1 VLAGAVVLAGCG
13 GDEEKTVAGT
23 ETSATATTATV
34 PAPTAPTTPPPTTE
48 TTPPEESPPTT
59 STSPEDQ
66 PGGGGDEEPAR
77 TELEFRGMKSG
88 VKPRQAGVAPYI
100 SVRVTLT
107 SEDGSSHTLTIDGH
121 TAKVGGTRTS
131 AFFTL
136 PGLRPGK
143 SYKGT
148 VDGKPLRILSTSE
161 PGP

>member
-1 VLAGAVVLAGCG
+1 VAAGLASCG
-13 GDEEKTVAGT
+13 GGDGT
-23 ETSATATTATV
+23 KVGSADLRTPTPTTQTAPPPTTPV
-34 PAPTAPTTPPPTTE
+34 PTAPTQPTPTQ
-48 TTPPEESPPTT
+48 TTPPKPPPT
-59 STSPEDQ
+59 STSPESQ
-66 PGGGGDEEPAR
+66 PGAGGGQEPAR
-77 TELEFRGMKSG
+77 TELEFRGTRSG

-100 SVRVTLT
+100 SVKVTLT
-107 SEDGSSHTLTIDGH
+107 SEDGSAHTLTIGGH

-148 VDGKPLRILSTSE
+148 VDGKLLQIRSTSE